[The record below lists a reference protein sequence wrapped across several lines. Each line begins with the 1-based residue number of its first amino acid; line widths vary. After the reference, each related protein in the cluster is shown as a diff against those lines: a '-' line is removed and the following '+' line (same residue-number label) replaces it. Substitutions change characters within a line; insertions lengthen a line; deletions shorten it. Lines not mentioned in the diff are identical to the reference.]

1 MKLSNSLKIVG
12 FAVAGLALTG
22 CTSLP
27 GATAM
32 SFASTPSTVR
42 PPNEHN
48 GVSGTIYLAAQTLI
62 DRAGTVDTTRP
73 IAVATVVDVDN
84 LTASSTFGRLSSA
97 VIASRISQRGYNVRD
112 VTFTQSLMLHPQ
124 TGELVLSRDA
134 SRVVTSLNA
143 QAVVAGTYAVG
154 GENIYLNL
162 RLLSADRGEILSSV
176 DVMIPIDDDTL
187 PLIEPAYMAAV
198 RASRRH

>member
-1 MKLSNSLKIVG
+1 MKTSNSLKIAGCVI
-12 FAVAGLALTG
+12 AGLALSG
-22 CTSLP
+22 C
-27 GATAM
+27 ATAPET

-42 PPNEHN
+42 PPNESN
-48 GVSGTIYLAAQTLI
+48 NVSGIIYLAAQTLI

-73 IAVATVVDVDN
+73 IAVATIVDVDN
-84 LTASSTFGRLSSA
+84 LTSSSTFGRLSSA

-134 SRVVTSLNA
+134 SRVVTAVNA

-162 RLLSADRGEILSSV
+162 RLLSADRGKFCRQS
-176 DVMIPIDDDTL
+176 M
-187 PLIEPAYMAAV
+187 
-198 RASRRH
+198 